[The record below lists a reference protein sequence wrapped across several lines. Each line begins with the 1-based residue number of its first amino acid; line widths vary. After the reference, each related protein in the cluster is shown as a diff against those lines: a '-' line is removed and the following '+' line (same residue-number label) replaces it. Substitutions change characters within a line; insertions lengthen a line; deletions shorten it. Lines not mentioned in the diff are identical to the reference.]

1 MDSKTAQALG
11 SVPSLEPLSSEQCS
25 FITPQI
31 RTAHGARTGDRG
43 GHPWD
48 WHEVARFCRGQARRW
63 TATPVDAD
71 DVAQEALLRAWR
83 RRGACQSPDQPWP
96 WLARIVQREAAR
108 HHDRRR
114 DVPVEDVDV
123 GAAGGDPA
131 DGVDAMTVDR
141 ALRDLP
147 ARDRALL
154 TLRYAEDLT
163 QPQIAVRL
171 GSPEGTVKVQL
182 HRARGRLRSLLE
194 T

>member
-1 MDSKTAQALG
+1 
-11 SVPSLEPLSSEQCS
+11 
-25 FITPQI
+25 
-31 RTAHGARTGDRG
+31 
-43 GHPWD
+43 
-48 WHEVARFCRGQARRW
+48 
-63 TATPVDAD
+63 
-71 DVAQEALLRAWR
+71 
-83 RRGACQSPDQPWP
+83 
-96 WLARIVQREAAR
+96 
-108 HHDRRR
+108 
-114 DVPVEDVDV
+114 
-123 GAAGGDPA
+123 
-131 DGVDAMTVDR
+131 MTVDR